1 MTKRIHCKEKIWYIP
16 AYLDLFVNMENVEPL
31 IFHRSNQVNN
41 QNGKFRLDESQYKT
55 TKDANKQHTE
65 SNSNQWQVNGMQV
78 VYTLFRICSQ

>member
-41 QNGKFRLDESQYKT
+41 
-55 TKDANKQHTE
+55 
-65 SNSNQWQVNGMQV
+65 
-78 VYTLFRICSQ
+78 